1 MAYVLKRFLAME
13 SSGGILL
20 IIAAIIAM
28 LMANTGLS
36 DIYQN
41 ILNTPIQLRI
51 SSLDLDKTLA
61 HWVNDGLMAIFFLV
75 IGLEVKREL
84 VSGALSSR
92 EKAMFPALAAVG
104 GMLFP
109 ALWFLLFNFGE
120 GASQSGWAIPTA
132 TDIAFALGV
141 IALLGKRVPLSL
153 KVFLLALAIIDDL
166 GAIIIIGLFYNH
178 GLSIPAL
185 SVAVLGIG
193 GLYWLNRAQVKN
205 LVPYLI
211 LGWVVWV
218 AVLLS
223 GVHATIAGV
232 ILGFLI
238 PLHGI
243 KFSPSQELERF
254 LHPWCAFFILPLFAF
269 VNAGVSLKGLSFTD
283 LSAPLPLGIMAGLLL
298 GKPMGIFLTAW
309 LAVRLGWAQLPV
321 GVCMR
326 QIFAVSVL
334 CGIGFTMSI
343 FIASLAFAQT
353 PELANLSRLGI
364 LLGSTLAASLGYT
377 LLYVILPQPQLKP
390 MGEVETQS

>member
-13 SSGGILL
+13 SAGGILL
-20 IIAAIIAM
+20 IIAAIVAM
-28 LMANTGLS
+28 IMANTGLS
-36 DIYQN
+36 DIYHYVLDTQ
-41 ILNTPIQLRI
+41 IQLRI
-51 SSLDLDKTLA
+51 SSLNLEKTFA

-92 EKAMFPALAAVG
+92 EKAIFPALAAVG
-104 GMLFP
+104 GMVFP
-109 ALWFLLFNFGE
+109 ALWFVFFNYGE
-120 GASQSGWAIPTA
+120 GESLHGWAVPTA

-141 IALLGKRVPLSL
+141 MALLGKRVPLSL

-166 GAIIIIGLFYNH
+166 GAIIIIALFYNH

-185 SVAVLGIG
+185 SVAALGIG

-211 LGWVVWV
+211 LGWIVWV
-218 AVLLS
+218 AVLQS
-223 GVHATIAGV
+223 GIHATLAGV

-238 PLHGI
+238 PLHGL

-254 LHPWCAFFILPLFAF
+254 LHPWCAFFILPIFAF
-269 VNAGVSLKGLSFTD
+269 VNAGVSLQGLSLTD
-283 LSAPLPLGIMAGLLL
+283 LSSTLPMGIMAGLLL
-298 GKPMGIFLTAW
+298 GKPMGIFLTCW
-309 LAVRLGWAQLPV
+309 VAVKLGIAQLPT
-321 GVCMR
+321 GVCLR

-343 FIASLAFAQT
+343 FIASLAFAGQ

-364 LLGSTLAASLGYT
+364 LMGSTLSATLGYT
-377 LLYVILPQPQLKP
+377 LLYCVLPRHHVKTA
-390 MGEVETQS
+390 VSV